1 MECRHNWSGDR
12 SCAIRKAETQV
23 TSQGRALLL
32 HSEDDVAIAL
42 SDIGVGELVVLFGST
57 EGQNVV
63 AREAV
68 PFAHKMALNDIPIG
82 EPIRK
87 YGAPIGFSVA
97 GIRRGDWVHSHN
109 LESYFMAR
117 HKETRS

>member
-1 MECRHNWSGDR
+1 M
-12 SCAIRKAETQV
+12 
-23 TSQGRALLL
+23 LL
-32 HSEDDVAIAL
+32 HSRDNVAVAL
-42 SDIGVGELVVLFGST
+42 TDIGAGDRVVLLGSADASS
-57 EGQNVV
+57 VV

-68 PFAHKMALNDIPIG
+68 PFAHKMALNDIAIG

-97 GIRRGDWVHSHN
+97 GIRCGDWVHNHN

-117 HKETRS
+117 RKEAES

>member
-12 SCAIRKAETQV
+12 SGPIRKAETQV
-23 TSQGRALLL
+23 TSTGKALLL
-32 HSEDDVAIAL
+32 HIEDNVAIAL
-42 SDIGVGELVVLFGST
+42 SDIGAGEPVAVLGSAAG
-57 EGQNVV
+57 ESVA

-117 HKETRS
+117 HKEARS

>member
-1 MECRHNWSGDR
+1 VTTER
-12 SCAIRKAETQV
+12 S
-23 TSQGRALLL
+23 ALLL
-32 HSEDDVAIAL
+32 HSEDNVAVALADIAA
-42 SDIGVGELVVLFGST
+42 GELVVLLGSA
-57 EGQNVV
+57 EVENIV

-68 PFAHKMALNDIPIG
+68 PFAHKMALKDIPIG

-109 LESYFMAR
+109 VESYFVAHRREM
-117 HKETRS
+117 SS

>member
-1 MECRHNWSGDR
+1 MDCRHNWSGDR
-12 SCAIRKAETQV
+12 SGATRKAETQM
-23 TSQGRALLL
+23 TASGSALLL
-32 HSEDDVAIAL
+32 NNHDNVAIAL
-42 SDIGVGELVVLFGST
+42 ADIGTGEMVDLLGSA
-57 EGQNVV
+57 EVDRV
-63 AREAV
+63 MAREAI

-97 GIRRGDWVHSHN
+97 VIRRGDWVHSHN

-117 HKETRS
+117 RKETRS

>member
-1 MECRHNWSGDR
+1 
-12 SCAIRKAETQV
+12 
-23 TSQGRALLL
+23 LLL
-32 HSEDDVAIAL
+32 HSQDNVAIAL
-42 SDIGVGELVVLFGST
+42 TDIGAGELVVLLGSA
-57 EGQNVV
+57 EVDSVV
-63 AREAV
+63 ARDAV
-68 PFAHKMALNDIPIG
+68 PFAHKMALNDIAMG

-97 GIRRGDWVHSHN
+97 GILRGDWVHNHN